1 LASVRSFNE
10 FEHLAEGNAIA
21 MHSGGLGTVKPS
33 NGRHSMK
40 NFIVK
45 ELMVPISEYATVP
58 EGATLFEAVLALEKA
73 QEKFQ
78 QNRYSHR
85 AVLIMD
91 KNKKVIGKLSQM
103 DFLTAL
109 EPRDANLEQI
119 RKFKQFGFSRKAV
132 ALQQE
137 EYLKSS
143 SPILD
148 VYSKAAV
155 LKVSEFMQR
164 PTEGEYVDEG
174 ASLDVAL
181 HQLTAGSN
189 LSLLVARGAE
199 ITGVLRL
206 ADVFAAVYHSMKE
219 SESQKADGE
228 TG

>member
-1 LASVRSFNE
+1 
-10 FEHLAEGNAIA
+10 
-21 MHSGGLGTVKPS
+21 
-33 NGRHSMK
+33 MK
-40 NFIVK
+40 NYTVK

-73 QEKFQ
+73 QEQFQ

-91 KNKKVIGKLSQM
+91 KNKRVIGKLSQM

-119 RKFKQFGFSRKAV
+119 HKFTQFGFSRKAV

-143 SPILD
+143 APILD
-148 VYSKAAV
+148 VYTKAASMNV
-155 LKVSEFMQR
+155 TQFMQR
-164 PTEGEYVDEG
+164 PTEGEYVDEN
-174 ASLDVAL
+174 ASLDMAL

-189 LSLLVARGAE
+189 LSLLVTRGTE
-199 ITGVLRL
+199 IVGILRL

-219 SESQKADGE
+219 AESQIANGE
-228 TG
+228 AG

>member
-1 LASVRSFNE
+1 
-10 FEHLAEGNAIA
+10 
-21 MHSGGLGTVKPS
+21 
-33 NGRHSMK
+33 MK
-40 NFIVK
+40 NYTVK

-73 QEKFQ
+73 QEQFQ

-91 KNKKVIGKLSQM
+91 KNKRVIGKLSQM

-109 EPRDANLEQI
+109 EPNDANLEQI
-119 RKFKQFGFSRKAV
+119 RKFTQFGFSRKAV

-143 SPILD
+143 PPILD
-148 VYSKAAV
+148 VYSKAASM
-155 LKVSEFMQR
+155 KVTQYMQR
-164 PTEGEYVDEG
+164 PTEGEYVNEN

-189 LSLLVARGAE
+189 LSLLVTRGAD
-199 ITGVLRL
+199 IVGILRL
-206 ADVFAAVYHSMKE
+206 VDVFAAVYHSMKE
-219 SESQKADGE
+219 SEAQKANGG